1 MRGAADDAGVRTVQA
16 EISYVSPTSLINR
29 RFVAPGV
36 ECNTGQYETHRVPVR
51 DGRAVK
57 DRFRLDVHGFMLAER
72 PSAVRDFFDQDQ
84 VERIYPGEV
93 EETVKALTGASRVAL
108 MSWMIRTSG
117 DLAKHRREIVGYTH
131 KGGVQPPASEAH
143 VDFTPRRAEQLAR
156 DLYGKEFPNGRG
168 FSRFIASSLWRSFS
182 DPPQDWPLALCD
194 ASSVR
199 SDEGVPNTLH
209 VVDEIPDAA
218 GMMRDMPGEDSLL
231 AAAIFHYSPDHRW
244 WYFSNMTRDEVVLL
258 KFHDSDMTRA
268 LRTPH
273 TAFRDTSFPGA
284 KARES
289 IEFRSFA
296 FFE

>member
-1 MRGAADDAGVRTVQA
+1 MRGGADEPGVRTVDA
-16 EISYVSPTSLINR
+16 DISYVSAGSLINR
-29 RFVAPGV
+29 RFVAPGA
-36 ECNTGQYETHRVPVR
+36 ECNTGQYQTHRVPVR
-51 DGRAVK
+51 DGRAVR
-57 DRFRLDVHGFMLAER
+57 DRFSLDVHGFVLAER
-72 PSAVRDFFDQDQ
+72 PSAVRDFFDQQQ

-93 EETVKALTGASRVAL
+93 EETVKALTGANRVAL

-117 DLAKHRREIVGYTH
+117 DLALHRRQTVGYTH

-143 VDFTPRRAEQLAR
+143 VDFTPRRAERLAR
-156 DLYGKEFPNGRG
+156 DLYEKTFPNGRG
-168 FSRFIASSLWRSFS
+168 YSRFIASSLWRSFS
-182 DPPQDWPLALCD
+182 EPPQDWPLALCD
-194 ASSVR
+194 ARSVR

-218 GMMRDMPGEDSLL
+218 SMMRVIPGEDSLL

-258 KFHDSDMTRA
+258 KFHDSDATRA

-273 TAFRDTSFPGA
+273 TAFRDTSFSGA